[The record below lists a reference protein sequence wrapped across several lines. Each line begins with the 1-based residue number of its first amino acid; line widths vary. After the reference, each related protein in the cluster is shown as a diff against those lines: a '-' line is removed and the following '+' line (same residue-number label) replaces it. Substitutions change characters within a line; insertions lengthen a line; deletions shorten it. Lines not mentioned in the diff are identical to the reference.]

1 MLAGNQTLCKS
12 LLVSRKPTNQ
22 PTKTMKTK
30 PVKIGS
36 HKSET
41 TYRIGKWLVTVERK
55 TSKSYA
61 CGSSKTQSW
70 SQWSAINMENLVVSE
85 NKSGMGGI
93 KQATEKLG

>member
-1 MLAGNQTLCKS
+1 MTTTAKI
-12 LLVSRKPTNQ
+12 
-22 PTKTMKTK
+22 K

-70 SQWSAINMENLVVSE
+70 TQWSAINMENLIVSE

-93 KQATEKLG
+93 KQAVEKLG

>member
-1 MLAGNQTLCKS
+1 MICNS
-12 LLVSRKPTNQ
+12 LPVATDGDRNNEPNAPMTTTAKI
-22 PTKTMKTK
+22 K

-70 SQWSAINMENLVVSE
+70 TQWSAINMENLIVSE

-93 KQATEKLG
+93 KQAVEKLG